1 MDKTIAYLRVST
13 DEQDLENQRLEITKY
28 AATRDLQVDHWI
40 EVEMSSR
47 RSSAERR
54 IEELFKSVG
63 KGDRL
68 IVSELS
74 RLARSIREIHNIL
87 HELFRKKVELHVIKQ
102 NLIAKDSDM
111 ATKIY
116 INAFAIAAEI
126 ERDLISQRTKN
137 GMALAKK
144 NGKQIGN
151 PNLRADNAVR
161 VQQANAFAEGLR
173 GVITALVNNGLTQRQ
188 IVDELNKSG
197 VRTARNCEWRLQSLQ
212 RVLKRLELRTIA
224 YGNN

>member
-28 AATRDLQVDHWI
+28 AHRKQLQIDDWI
-40 EVEMSSR
+40 HVEISSR
-47 RSSAERR
+47 KNTKVRR
-54 IEELFKSVG
+54 IDELFKLM
-63 KGDRL
+63 KRGDRL

-74 RLARSIREIHNIL
+74 RLARSIREAHAII
-87 HELFRKKVELHVIKQ
+87 EDMIKKKVEVHLIKQ
-102 NLIAKDSDM
+102 NIVARENDM
-111 ATKIY
+111 NTTVL
-116 INAFAIAAEI
+116 INAFAMAAQI

-151 PNLRADNAVR
+151 PNLKADNAIR
-161 VQQANAFAEGLR
+161 IQRANAFAEGLR
-173 GVITALVNNGLTQRQ
+173 GVVTALVNNGLTQME
-188 IVDELNKSG
+188 IVEELNKSG
-197 VRTARNCEWRLQSLQ
+197 VRTAMGCEWKLQSLQ
-212 RVLKRLELRTIA
+212 RVLKRLELRTIT